1 MQVRWIKLDRVS
13 STNAYIAGLL
23 REGEGQEELVV
34 IADYQEAG
42 KGRGSNRW
50 HSEKGR
56 NLLMS
61 VLLFPVFLSASKQYY
76 LSKAVSLA
84 VCDLL
89 RTFRAQP
96 VIKWPN
102 DIMIGR
108 GKVAGIL
115 IEHGVVRQTLH
126 HSIVGIGMNL
136 NQTTFPPFRV
146 PATSL
151 VLETGH
157 SVEPP
162 EAARRLHGH
171 FHERLDQLEKG
182 AVKELDCAYLELL
195 YGMHRTCSF
204 TSGDRSFH
212 GVIRGVNEFGELL
225 VEEEGVTRAYGFQEI
240 SFSAC

>member
-1 MQVRWIKLDRVS
+1 MQVQWIKLDRVT

-23 REGEGQEELVV
+23 RGGEHQKELVV
-34 IADYQEAG
+34 TADYQEAG

-61 VLLFPVFLSASKQYY
+61 VLLYPVFLSASKQFD

-84 VCDLL
+84 ICDLL
-89 RTFRAQP
+89 RTFRVQP

-115 IEHGVVRQTLH
+115 IEHGVVRQTLR

-136 NQTTFPPFRV
+136 NQTTFPHFRV

-151 VLETGH
+151 VLETGY
-157 SVEPP
+157 SAEPR
-162 EAARRLHGH
+162 ETARRLHEH
-171 FHERLDQLEKG
+171 LHERLDQLEKG
-182 AVKELDCAYLELL
+182 AEKEMDRAYLELL
-195 YGMHRTCSF
+195 YGMHQTSSF
-204 TSGDRSFH
+204 TSGDRSFQ

-225 VEEEGVTRAYGFQEI
+225 VEEGGVTRAYGFQEI